1 MLRKKCFSTPT
12 PTPQASLLT
21 RDIRTMANSPAA
33 RAKRKSTK
41 QNYHEDSDSPY
52 ESSSSCSEDHPHS
65 PHKKRSDRKKT
76 INSAL
81 ARAPAGRKVS
91 DDEVHNDTSSKKKN
105 NVASTLKNDV
115 LAYPGKYIYSSF
127 TPPVMNAQD
136 LLLLYKNQVAVPKG
150 ASNSLCELF
159 EFVSRNVIV
168 YQDPQKV
175 GIGGTPGPTD
185 HSFNRTGCALHTD
198 SKYTSRS
205 DICPHHPTKLP
216 VALKTAENSAGIKA
230 MLDYIEELTTKL
242 GRIETIPF
250 RLYMI
255 RYMSGIGMG
264 WHSDSLRLADR
275 QGGYRMRLVFNL
287 GESRKIRFRA
297 NQIDV
302 NEDTISEQ
310 DNRSYHRH
318 PDLGWE
324 IDTIAGF
331 SAYLMSSHGN
341 GSCFLGYTD
350 DTRSVAIK
358 AEHSVSKIGANKG
371 GSEAFVCDFVLKD
384 LRAAMKAL
392 RAFRGMVLDK

>member
-1 MLRKKCFSTPT
+1 
-12 PTPQASLLT
+12 
-21 RDIRTMANSPAA
+21 MANSPAA

-52 ESSSSCSEDHPHS
+52 ESSSSCSEDHPLS
-65 PHKKRSDRKKT
+65 PLKKRSDRKKT
-76 INSAL
+76 INYAL

-91 DDEVHNDTSSKKKN
+91 DDEVHDDTSSKKKN

-115 LAYPGKYIYSSF
+115 LADPGKYIYSSF
-127 TPPVMNAQD
+127 TPVSLGLEDNNGTPMLTNTPVVNAQD
-136 LLLLYKNQVAVPKG
+136 LLPLYKNQVAVPKG

-175 GIGGTPGPTD
+175 GIGGPTGPTD
-185 HSFNRTGCALHTD
+185 HSFNRTGCPLHTD
-198 SKYTSRS
+198 SIYTSRP
-205 DICPHHPTKLP
+205 DIRPSHPTKLP
-216 VALKTAENSAGIKA
+216 VALKTAENSAGIKTV
-230 MLDYIEELTTKL
+230 LDYIEELTTKL

-264 WHSDSLRLADR
+264 WHSDSMRLADR

-287 GESRKIRFRA
+287 GESRKVRFRA
-297 NQIDV
+297 NQLDV
-302 NEDTISEQ
+302 NKDTILFQ
-310 DNRSYHRH
+310 DNRSFRIY
-318 PDLGWE
+318 PGLGWE

-350 DTRSVAIK
+350 DTRSVAIQ
-358 AEHSVSKIGANKG
+358 AQHSVSKIGANKG
-371 GSEAFVCDFVLKD
+371 GSEAFVCDFVVKD